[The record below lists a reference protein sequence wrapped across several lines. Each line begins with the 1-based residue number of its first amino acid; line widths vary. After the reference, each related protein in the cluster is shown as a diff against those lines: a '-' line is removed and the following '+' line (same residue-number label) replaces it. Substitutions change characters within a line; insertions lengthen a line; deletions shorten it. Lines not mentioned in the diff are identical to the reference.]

1 MGLLLGLLLC
11 GLHVRH
17 NLVISAYLFR
27 MLAFIAVEFFNLHA
41 VNSGTMIELKLTF
54 KRTW

>member
-41 VNSGTMIELKLTF
+41 VNPGTVIELKLTF